1 MPGFTKGQNPIA
13 GLSGLKRFME
23 DKIANANESSNIEDK
38 LKHLEEAHAEHFQKM
53 GSLTTIYK
61 GGSEQVDELKIQIR
75 TLYEQMMEMKQ
86 KCKDSIQPLKKGHSG
101 FFSVK
106 SNDSSSKELDE
117 YSDDLQP
124 STWW

>member
-38 LKHLEEAHAEHFQKM
+38 LKYLEEAHAEHFQKM

-61 GGSEQVDELKIQIR
+61 GGSEKIEELKTQIR
-75 TLYEQMMEMKQ
+75 TLYEQMIEMKQ
-86 KCKDSIQPLKKGHSG
+86 KCKDSIQMPKKGSSG
-101 FFSVK
+101 FFSPR
-106 SNDSSSKELDE
+106 SNDSSSEESDE
-117 YSDDLQP
+117 YSDDFQP
-124 STWW
+124 SVW